1 MANIFD
7 YLLEGTTA
15 EVHVWNLPNI
25 KGQGRE
31 RWIASRQ
38 GTKLAAWAKKKDI
51 ATTGTFFCVSTIAP
65 GQPRKKQHAREMR
78 FLHADVDFKNIDL
91 APDVIINLIK
101 LLDCPPTLIHHT
113 GNGLHCFWLLDVAAG
128 PDQMDRAEIILR
140 KLANHVGGD
149 MLVAHRV
156 ALLRVPGSHNSK
168 RGEWR
173 EVTVLKEGNET
184 YTLDQLDAWL
194 APTTPPVMVRRNQD
208 QNPFLRQAQEQG
220 FRAPIDVEQRL
231 ADMVVGGDGE
241 TGVHQTQLSC
251 TASLMHAGVDI
262 EDAVTMVLDATRE
275 LGGTENWNWVQEE
288 LTIREMCTDAIKK
301 FQKEPSRS
309 TLTLHPLEP
318 SLRELVN
325 APPASVVSL
334 ADARKER
341 EERKVDPDREAAKDR
356 AKQRLSSKK
365 KNEHVVIGMGI
376 LAKLADDGQEIMYT
390 QNQCWIYSGGVW
402 KAMDGDEEKAWA
414 SVLVEQ
420 GCTEL
425 KLVSNTKIV
434 NETRAWLQ
442 RQPDLH
448 KKDIEWDAHG
458 CIATTNGLF
467 DWRTGSVTR
476 ISPDDYVTRVI
487 DCDYDEQADCP
498 VWLEMLYDD
507 YGFTED
513 TIEFLQ
519 DLLGVSLLSK
529 KPRSLMRALVLLGPS
544 NSGKSNILNAFAG
557 LISDDHNPT
566 PLDTLNGTHGLMQ
579 FLKPVP
585 WVLHEAFEQ
594 SRWEMSANAKAL
606 LSGDVIHVN
615 IKNGPLVPLEFKQP
629 IFWGS
634 NVPPQFKEASRAME
648 NRLAI
653 VKMQKTFDPHRIT
666 GTALKAVQAGYN
678 TPAELVLAT
687 EKEGLLAWA
696 VDGLKRAMQRGH
708 FVFTNEM
715 TDSLSAMRTDSNM
728 AVGFLEACCIYDPES
743 YITTADAYAAFS
755 IWHNDHR
762 SGPTPSVDSLGRA
775 MASSSDAR
783 LLTGHKVSHVRV
795 YAGIRLNDDGLG
807 CWEGYS
813 TSQRAM
819 NSGQRVSGSAADVN
833 KVLPGTALQ
842 SSALQ
847 AMQEAHA
854 ANPPA

>member
-1 MANIFD
+1 
-7 YLLEGTTA
+7 
-15 EVHVWNLPNI
+15 
-25 KGQGRE
+25 
-31 RWIASRQ
+31 
-38 GTKLAAWAKKKDI
+38 
-51 ATTGTFFCVSTIAP
+51 
-65 GQPRKKQHAREMR
+65 
-78 FLHADVDFKNIDL
+78 
-91 APDVIINLIK
+91 
-101 LLDCPPTLIHHT
+101 
-113 GNGLHCFWLLDVAAG
+113 
-128 PDQMDRAEIILR
+128 
-140 KLANHVGGD
+140 
-149 MLVAHRV
+149 
-156 ALLRVPGSHNSK
+156 
-168 RGEWR
+168 
-173 EVTVLKEGNET
+173 
-184 YTLDQLDAWL
+184 
-194 APTTPPVMVRRNQD
+194 
-208 QNPFLRQAQEQG
+208 
-220 FRAPIDVEQRL
+220 
-231 ADMVVGGDGE
+231 
-241 TGVHQTQLSC
+241 
-251 TASLMHAGVDI
+251 
-262 EDAVTMVLDATRE
+262 
-275 LGGTENWNWVQEE
+275 
-288 LTIREMCTDAIKK
+288 
-301 FQKEPSRS
+301 
-309 TLTLHPLEP
+309 
-318 SLRELVN
+318 
-325 APPASVVSL
+325 
-334 ADARKER
+334 
-341 EERKVDPDREAAKDR
+341 
-356 AKQRLSSKK
+356 
-365 KNEHVVIGMGI
+365 
-376 LAKLADDGQEIMYT
+376 
-390 QNQCWIYSGGVW
+390 
-402 KAMDGDEEKAWA
+402 
-414 SVLVEQ
+414 
-420 GCTEL
+420 
-425 KLVSNTKIV
+425 
-434 NETRAWLQ
+434 
-442 RQPDLH
+442 
-448 KKDIEWDAHG
+448 
-458 CIATTNGLF
+458 
-467 DWRTGSVTR
+467 
-476 ISPDDYVTRVI
+476 
-487 DCDYDEQADCP
+487 
-498 VWLEMLYDD
+498 
-507 YGFTED
+507 
-513 TIEFLQ
+513 
-519 DLLGVSLLSK
+519 
-529 KPRSLMRALVLLGPS
+529 
-544 NSGKSNILNAFAG
+544 
-557 LISDDHNPT
+557 
-566 PLDTLNGTHGLMQ
+566 
-579 FLKPVP
+579 
-585 WVLHEAFEQ
+585 
-594 SRWEMSANAKAL
+594 MSANAKAL